1 MARITPIAAPEDH
14 PGGAEAELAAL
25 FDALFPGEDKPRFDD
40 AHAGL
45 AIAAHHPGLALKLA
59 RLSGFIAGELPWSQ
73 QKGLRELAI
82 QTVNLAVGSAYS
94 FAARRRTAH
103 ACGVSDA
110 QLTALADWRD
120 SALFDPDQCLVIEY
134 AEAAAAGTVTDALS
148 ARMVARFGEKG
159 TVEATALIAF
169 WGFWAMFLAATCG

>member
-25 FDALFPGEDKPRFDD
+25 FETLFPGEDKPRFDD
-40 AHAGL
+40 AHTGL

-59 RLSGFIAGELPWSQ
+59 QLSGFIAGELPWSG

-82 QTVNLAVGSAYS
+82 QTVNLAIGSAYS
-94 FAARRRTAH
+94 FAARRKTAR
-103 ACGVSDA
+103 ACGLSDE
-110 QLTALADWRD
+110 QLDALASDPE
-120 SALFDPDQCLVIEY
+120 SALFDPDQRLVIAY
-134 AEAAAAGTVTDALS
+134 ARACATGSVTDALS

-169 WGFWAMFLAATCG
+169 WGFWAMFLGATCG